1 MEDFYVCFGLRRSR
15 SHQLCVPAAQQ
26 TERQTFML
34 GKFFDK
40 VKQGLA
46 QTRKAMTDVIAGN
59 PRLDDDAID
68 DIEAALIGA
77 DMGLETA
84 TELVDELR
92 ERLRRGQMADGP
104 DAAMQVLEEQVAEMM
119 TLGNGA
125 ALPLAGE
132 LPGKPFVVLIVGV
145 NGTGKTTTAGKL
157 AKRYADAGKKVV
169 LAAGDTFRAAAIP
182 QLAIWAERA
191 GADLIR
197 TQQGA
202 DPAAVAFDA
211 LAAAKSRGADVLL
224 VDTAGRLHN
233 KVNLM
238 EELKKIRRSL
248 AKQDPTAPHETLL
261 VLDGTSGQNAL
272 SQATAFNQ
280 ATELTGLV
288 LTKLDGTAK
297 GGIVVAL
304 RRQMDLPVKL
314 IGVGEGVDDLQP
326 FDSPARRNSPA
337 HYIVRRVRGYSAAS
351 ASSSSPR
358 TSASSSI
365 PKRRCNAP
373 CASSPPS

>member
-1 MEDFYVCFGLRRSR
+1 
-15 SHQLCVPAAQQ
+15 
-26 TERQTFML
+26 ML

-46 QTRKAMTDVIAGN
+46 QTRQAMTDVIAGN

-92 ERLRRGQMADGP
+92 ERLRSGQMAGGV
-104 DAAMQVLEEQVAEMM
+104 MQVLEEQVAALM

-132 LPGKPFVVLIVGV
+132 LPGKPFVVLVVGV
-145 NGTGKTTTAGKL
+145 NGTGKTTTVGKL
-157 AKRYADAGKKVV
+157 AKQYADAGKKVV

-326 FDSPARRNSPA
+326 FDAATFARA
-337 HYIVRRVRGYSAAS
+337 LFAE
-351 ASSSSPR
+351 
-358 TSASSSI
+358 
-365 PKRRCNAP
+365 
-373 CASSPPS
+373 

>member
-1 MEDFYVCFGLRRSR
+1 
-15 SHQLCVPAAQQ
+15 
-26 TERQTFML
+26 ML

-40 VKQGLA
+40 VKDGLA
-46 QTRKAMTDVIAGN
+46 RTRAAMTETIAAVVPLGT
-59 PRLDDDAID
+59 RLDDDAID

-84 TELVDELR
+84 TEIVDELR
-92 ERLRRGQMADGP
+92 DRLRDEQIADGP
-104 DAAMQVLEEQVAEMM
+104 AGVMRILEEQVAGIVALDE
-119 TLGNGA
+119 GG
-125 ALPLAGE
+125 ALPLEGP
-132 LPGKPFVVLIVGV
+132 LPGKPYVILIVGV
-145 NGTGKTTTAGKL
+145 NGAGKTTTAGKL

-169 LAAGDTFRAAAIP
+169 MAACDTFRAAAIP
-182 QLAIWAERA
+182 QLEIWAERA
-191 GADLIR
+191 NAELVR
-197 TQQGA
+197 AQAGA

-248 AKQDPTAPHETLL
+248 AKQDPGAPHETLL

-272 SQATAFNQ
+272 MQAREFNEV
-280 ATELTGLV
+280 TELTGLA

-304 RRQMDLPVKL
+304 RREMDLPVKL
-314 IGVGEGVDDLQP
+314 IGVGEGVDDMQP
-326 FDSPARRNSPA
+326 FD
-337 HYIVRRVRGYSAAS
+337 GAAF
-351 ASSSSPR
+351 AK
-358 TSASSSI
+358 ALF
-365 PKRRCNAP
+365 AE
-373 CASSPPS
+373 

>member
-1 MEDFYVCFGLRRSR
+1 
-15 SHQLCVPAAQQ
+15 
-26 TERQTFML
+26 ML

-40 VKQGLA
+40 VKDGLA
-46 QTRKAMTDVIAGN
+46 RTRAAMTETIAAVVPLGT
-59 PRLDDDAID
+59 RLDDDAID

-84 TELVDELR
+84 TEIVDELR
-92 ERLRRGQMADGP
+92 DRLRDERIADGP
-104 DAAMQVLEEQVAEMM
+104 AGVMRILEEQVAGIVALDE
-119 TLGNGA
+119 GG
-125 ALPLAGE
+125 ALPLEGP
-132 LPGKPFVVLIVGV
+132 LPGKPYVILIVGV
-145 NGTGKTTTAGKL
+145 NGAGKTTTAGKL

-169 LAAGDTFRAAAIP
+169 MAACDTFRAAAIP
-182 QLAIWAERA
+182 QLEIWAERA
-191 GADLIR
+191 DADLVR
-197 TQQGA
+197 AQAGA

-248 AKQDPTAPHETLL
+248 AKQDPGAPHETLL

-272 SQATAFNQ
+272 MQAREFNEV
-280 ATELTGLV
+280 TELTGLA

-304 RRQMDLPVKL
+304 RREMDLPVKL
-314 IGVGEGVDDLQP
+314 IGVGEGVDDMQP
-326 FDSPARRNSPA
+326 FD
-337 HYIVRRVRGYSAAS
+337 GAAF
-351 ASSSSPR
+351 AK
-358 TSASSSI
+358 ALF
-365 PKRRCNAP
+365 AE
-373 CASSPPS
+373 

>member
-1 MEDFYVCFGLRRSR
+1 
-15 SHQLCVPAAQQ
+15 
-26 TERQTFML
+26 ML

-40 VKQGLA
+40 VKDGLA
-46 QTRKAMTDVIAGN
+46 RTRAAMTETIAAVVPLGT
-59 PRLDDDAID
+59 RLDDGAID

-84 TELVDELR
+84 TEIVDELR
-92 ERLRRGQMADGP
+92 DRLRDEQIADGP
-104 DAAMQVLEEQVAEMM
+104 AGVMRILEEQVAGIVALDE
-119 TLGNGA
+119 GG
-125 ALPLAGE
+125 ALPLEGP
-132 LPGKPFVVLIVGV
+132 LPGKPYVILIVGV
-145 NGTGKTTTAGKL
+145 NGAGKTTTAGKL

-169 LAAGDTFRAAAIP
+169 MAACDTFRAAAIP
-182 QLAIWAERA
+182 QLEIWAERA
-191 GADLIR
+191 NADLVR
-197 TQQGA
+197 AQAGA

-248 AKQDPTAPHETLL
+248 AKQDPGAPHETLL

-272 SQATAFNQ
+272 MQAREFNEV
-280 ATELTGLV
+280 TELTGLA

-304 RRQMDLPVKL
+304 RREMALPVKL
-314 IGVGEGVDDLQP
+314 IGVGEGVDDMQP
-326 FDSPARRNSPA
+326 FD
-337 HYIVRRVRGYSAAS
+337 GAAF
-351 ASSSSPR
+351 AK
-358 TSASSSI
+358 ALF
-365 PKRRCNAP
+365 AE
-373 CASSPPS
+373 

>member
-1 MEDFYVCFGLRRSR
+1 
-15 SHQLCVPAAQQ
+15 
-26 TERQTFML
+26 ML

-40 VKQGLA
+40 VKDGLA
-46 QTRKAMTDVIAGN
+46 RTRAAMTETIAAVVPLGT
-59 PRLDDDAID
+59 RLDDDAID

-84 TELVDELR
+84 TEIVDELR
-92 ERLRRGQMADGP
+92 DRLRDEQIADGP
-104 DAAMQVLEEQVAEMM
+104 AGVMRILEEQVAGIVALDE
-119 TLGNGA
+119 GG
-125 ALPLAGE
+125 ALPLEGP
-132 LPGKPFVVLIVGV
+132 LPGKPYVILIVGV
-145 NGTGKTTTAGKL
+145 NGAGKTTTAGKL

-169 LAAGDTFRAAAIP
+169 MAACDTFRAAAIP
-182 QLAIWAERA
+182 QLEIWAERA
-191 GADLIR
+191 NADLVR
-197 TQQGA
+197 AQAGA

-248 AKQDPTAPHETLL
+248 AKQNPGAPHETLL

-272 SQATAFNQ
+272 MQAREFNEV
-280 ATELTGLV
+280 TELTGLA

-304 RRQMDLPVKL
+304 RREMALPVKL
-314 IGVGEGVDDLQP
+314 IGVGEGVDDMQP
-326 FDSPARRNSPA
+326 FD
-337 HYIVRRVRGYSAAS
+337 GAAF
-351 ASSSSPR
+351 AK
-358 TSASSSI
+358 ALF
-365 PKRRCNAP
+365 AE
-373 CASSPPS
+373 